1 MFHSI
6 FFFQIN
12 NIDVCDLVMQFLN
25 AKKMHDSPLYGTDCE
40 PMKIKFMV
48 KKLSPNQ
55 DIPNTKNRK
64 KLAQKL
70 IQVQKEKCSCNHDL
84 NSKFFA

>member
-1 MFHSI
+1 MTTPQNISNSI
-6 FFFQIN
+6 YYDIEPN
-12 NIDVCDLVMQFLN
+12 VVYPLGCHYKD
-25 AKKMHDSPLYGTDCE
+25 LYGVDCE